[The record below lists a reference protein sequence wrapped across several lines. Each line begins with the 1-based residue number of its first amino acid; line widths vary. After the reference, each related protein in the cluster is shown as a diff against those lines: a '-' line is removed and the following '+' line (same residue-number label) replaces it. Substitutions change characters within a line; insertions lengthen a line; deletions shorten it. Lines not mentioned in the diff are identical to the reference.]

1 MSQIRNIR
9 QKIAVFC
16 PLPTLTCS
24 EIICSITGTVLYSVS
39 IDGKRSLLLPYA
51 RIYEEM
57 QQILNFSKYI
67 GILWLIRIHANLYV
81 VDHVGKK
88 EKKYFYIMKIVYV
101 FYHLFSLEHI
111 ADLVN
116 DSIRNLKK
124 DGKGGCPWSHLFPDP

>member
-1 MSQIRNIR
+1 MSQIRNIG

-16 PLPTLTCS
+16 PLPTLTCA

-39 IDGKRSLLLPYA
+39 IDCKRSLLLPYA
-51 RIYEEM
+51 RIYEER

-88 EKKYFYIMKIVYV
+88 EKKYFYIMKIVCMCLIIY
-101 FYHLFSLEHI
+101 SL
-111 ADLVN
+111 
-116 DSIRNLKK
+116 
-124 DGKGGCPWSHLFPDP
+124 